1 MGTFKKYIVN
11 VLRTFKRKNNM
22 QEKMDNISREIN
34 ILRKK
39 QILEIKT
46 LREIKNVFDLVS
58 RVYI

>member
-1 MGTFKKYIVN
+1 
-11 VLRTFKRKNNM
+11 M

-46 LREIKNVFDLVS
+46 LREIKNVFDLVI